1 MIDEGHNVCVRKIWS
16 SDENLMHSSS
26 CISLEWMF
34 THDTIFKQI
43 IKLNFLIF
51 PRYHEWDGENF
62 VNIRIVWMPDENLT

>member
-43 IKLNFLIF
+43 FKLNFLIF
-51 PRYHEWDGENF
+51 PRYYERDRGNF
-62 VNIRIVWMPDENLT
+62 DSIRKVWLPSEYLT